1 MEEREREREKG
12 KENKE
17 ENHREEGVKER
28 KKERKSTSNVFAP
41 FMKTFH
47 EEFLFQDSPSSSP
60 PPPPSLHVIKNLRN
74 DKPFLSAHLT
84 SNRVIL
90 AGLSPCGR
98 GEGEGDG
105 LIKNGFRLNPFSLNF
120 TRKLSMS
127 AGA

>member
-1 MEEREREREKG
+1 MF
-12 KENKE
+12 
-17 ENHREEGVKER
+17 V
-28 KKERKSTSNVFAP
+28 S

-60 PPPPSLHVIKNLRN
+60 PPPLSLHVIKNLRN

-90 AGLSPCGR
+90 AGLSLCGR

-120 TRKLSMS
+120 TRKLSRS